1 MLMCFRVNET
11 TIKQNK
17 NMFIINPG
25 IYTRINTGR
34 NCRGS
39 LARAAA
45 RGARARAR
53 TPSISYGGG
62 RFYYPPALHTG
73 LAAAYM
79 LFRAAGAHLN
89 ASASFVTAGR
99 IRWTAR
105 RGDSISG
112 FCVIK
117 RVRVLISEYTFIYIC
132 CRACAYKIQIIRASI
147 WRTRTIGA
155 TRFSGC

>member
-45 RGARARAR
+45 RGARARAHVEYFVR
-53 TPSISYGGG
+53 GAILLSPRIAHRAGGG
-62 RFYYPPALHTG
+62 LHVVSRCG
-73 LAAAYM
+73 
-79 LFRAAGAHLN
+79 RA
-89 ASASFVTAGR
+89 FKC
-99 IRWTAR
+99 IRVVCHRRTHPMDGEAR